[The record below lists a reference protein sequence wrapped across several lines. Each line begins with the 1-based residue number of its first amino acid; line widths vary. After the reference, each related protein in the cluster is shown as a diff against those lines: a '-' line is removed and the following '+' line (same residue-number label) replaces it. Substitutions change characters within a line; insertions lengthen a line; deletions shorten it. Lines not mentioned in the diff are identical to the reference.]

1 MAIIQFT
8 ESISTQTFIVSFYI
22 YYWYLKNKTG
32 TKRIWVTW
40 VEHLIFNIDFKW
52 IFIAFKYLI
61 NKRDFNIYFVLKC
74 VFINVEYYILL
85 KRKFWR
91 RTVKVL
97 IAHNRLNV
105 LRTVCNVLII
115 TQGKIQTQ
123 ITYNTSHKFCCSFVF
138 PQSLLGLALYFKYNG
153 KLIAVDTCSS
163 STQYIT
169 NYCFAISHM
178 VVFVLIF
185 LKFLRVWCPLHWNMH
200 WISSLFYFP
209 IISDILAY
217 T

>member
-1 MAIIQFT
+1 M
-8 ESISTQTFIVSFYI
+8 
-22 YYWYLKNKTG
+22 
-32 TKRIWVTW
+32 
-40 VEHLIFNIDFKW
+40 
-52 IFIAFKYLI
+52 
-61 NKRDFNIYFVLKC
+61 
-74 VFINVEYYILL
+74 
-85 KRKFWR
+85 
-91 RTVKVL
+91 
-97 IAHNRLNV
+97 
-105 LRTVCNVLII
+105 RTVCNVLII

-163 STQYIT
+163 STRYIT

-200 WISSLFYFP
+200 WISSLFYSPLFQTFWHILGCIIDFLGRISSQTQLCRHL
-209 IISDILAY
+209 IISYAQRSIFCD
-217 T
+217 